1 MHLKRVIYRDLK
13 LENCILDN
21 RGYLKLTD
29 MGISKVVIGKTY
41 TVVGTADYF
50 APETLKQV
58 GHNRA
63 ADWWACGVLLF
74 IMTAGRSPFD
84 APEVTQVYKNIIKGF
99 SKVKFPKTFPSD
111 LTDTVKSLCR
121 KKPEERITMQKG
133 GVDNLKQMPF
143 FTGMDW
149 QQLQLKTLTAPFI
162 PENISYEKL
171 KMKKLERELI
181 ICYDK
186 VQEWDGSLPDQGS
199 QAARGSGGVA
209 SCDPAAFKGGLSQD
223 TS

>member
-13 LENCILDN
+13 FENCILDL

-50 APETLKQV
+50 APETLRQV

-74 IMTAGRSPFD
+74 IMVSGRSPFD

-121 KKPEERITMQKG
+121 KKPEERVTMQKG
-133 GVDNLKQMPF
+133 GVDNLKQMGF

-149 QQLQLKTLTAPFI
+149 QQLQLKTITP
-162 PENISYEKL
+162 PYVPPPISMEKL
-171 KMKKLERELI
+171 QSKKLEREI
-181 ICYDK
+181 EIRWDK
-186 VQEWDGSLPDQGS
+186 VQEWDGSLPE
-199 QAARGSGGVA
+199 A
-209 SCDPAAFKGGLSQD
+209 
-223 TS
+223 